1 MTNWIKRASRQFILA
16 ATALL
21 VSVAFSSVWAA
32 DRHAGYY
39 YPEPQSVEVYKA
51 RVSELPNADRRTR
64 IGFVTGITAQQQRNP
79 YAPTFHMF
87 AKGERAEKLI
97 IVATGAGHYRTIYQ
111 LRGLLA
117 SLTAV
122 ARSTPAFIDQAAP
135 ENLTFLDLCK
145 MLGIVQLTMTDG
157 ESVAHQ
163 FKIQ

>member
-1 MTNWIKRASRQFILA
+1 MSIWIEKASRRFVVAVL
-16 ATALL
+16 ALL
-21 VSVAFSSVWAA
+21 AGFACSSSWAA

-51 RVSELPNADRRTR
+51 RVQELPNADRRTR

-79 YAPTFHMF
+79 YPPTFHMF
-87 AKGERAEKLI
+87 VKGEYAEKLI
-97 IVATGAGHYRTIYQ
+97 IVATGGGHYQTVYQ

-122 ARSTPAFIDQAAP
+122 ARSTPVFIDQVAP

-157 ESVAHQ
+157 DNVAHQ